1 MRRPGAILSVYDCP
15 SGASNNKRKK
25 IFNIPF
31 IVLAF
36 CYAYKGGGVNCK
48 SEGNILV
55 VENEEK
61 GDVHFCKTDQQRKLS
76 KCRNIITLF
85 VRTFFQTLH
94 CLIDLAFIIKLRS
107 RRERTRGW
115 TSGVPENHMEY
126 QRFACAACLES
137 YVKIQFGQKTLWLQN
152 LSVLYFLLYHNCT
165 FPRGKVDMWELASLI
180 LAVLQSFRPLAAGVS
195 RSLLALLP
203 SLNKNQKR
211 KGKGGYYFFVVKRE
225 RRPMKVRQGAKA
237 ALAAR

>member
-61 GDVHFCKTDQQRKLS
+61 G
-76 KCRNIITLF
+76 
-85 VRTFFQTLH
+85 
-94 CLIDLAFIIKLRS
+94 
-107 RRERTRGW
+107 
-115 TSGVPENHMEY
+115 
-126 QRFACAACLES
+126 
-137 YVKIQFGQKTLWLQN
+137 
-152 LSVLYFLLYHNCT
+152 
-165 FPRGKVDMWELASLI
+165 
-180 LAVLQSFRPLAAGVS
+180 
-195 RSLLALLP
+195 
-203 SLNKNQKR
+203 
-211 KGKGGYYFFVVKRE
+211 GYYFFVVKRE